1 MIIVITKYNYNL
13 KKYLHLDIYLCIMQV
28 FGQLTQLV
36 ECHFDVV
43 EVRSSSL
50 LLPTKK
56 YTKKG

>member
-13 KKYLHLDIYLCIMQV
+13 TKKYLHLDIYLCIMQV

-50 LLPTKK
+50 LLPTIS
-56 YTKKG
+56 YI